1 MTSRRFWIPAAAS
14 SVLLIIFCYLYVD
27 IPTALLMRQS
37 NDSTFFSFF
46 SGITILG
53 QSEWYLVPGFLLFIL
68 FRNGQKHAASA
79 GLFVFSTVA
88 LSGLAADLIKYILGR
103 ARPKLYLNDGMY
115 GMDFFRWEHAW
126 TSFPSGHSATAF
138 SAAAALSLLFPRF
151 RLFFF
156 TAAILIA
163 FSRIAINKHYISDVL
178 AGSLLG
184 LASTAFLYQRY
195 FMTHCNAAGETKL

>member
-14 SVLLIIFCYLYVD
+14 SVLLITLCYLYVD
-27 IPTALLMRQS
+27 IPTALLMRQGNS
-37 NDSTFFSFF
+37 SAFFSFF
-46 SGITILG
+46 SEITLLG
-53 QSEWYLVPGFLLFIL
+53 QSEWYLVPGFFLFLL
-68 FRNGQKHAASA
+68 FRNSRKRAANA

-156 TAAILIA
+156 IAAALIA

-184 LASTAFLYQRY
+184 LASTALLYQRY
-195 FMTHCNAAGETKL
+195 FRTHCDAPGETKP